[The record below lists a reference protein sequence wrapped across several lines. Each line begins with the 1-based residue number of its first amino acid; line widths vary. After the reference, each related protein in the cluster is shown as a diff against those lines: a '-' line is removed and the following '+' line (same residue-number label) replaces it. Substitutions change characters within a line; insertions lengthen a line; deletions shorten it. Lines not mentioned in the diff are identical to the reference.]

1 MTNLSSLSKIT
12 LLMGGV
18 VFFSCA
24 EVAILV
30 VMNDPAV
37 WLSLF
42 NACVVVC
49 GVAASLY
56 YVAQLKATLTRAA
69 AVCDRAAKG
78 DLEARILELPEPGP
92 VGALQKSINNTLD
105 ITDAFVR
112 EAAGSASYA
121 AKGKYFRKILLKG
134 LPGAFLNTAQ
144 TLNAS
149 TAFTEQKV
157 KEFGAFAQSFEDN
170 VVSVIDQVT
179 LAAQDMRGGA
189 EAMSRNATST
199 SQEVASAAVAT
210 QQAYANVQSVSA
222 AAEELS
228 SSVSEISRQ
237 VLRSSAMAR
246 EAVTQAD
253 ATNATVQGLVDAAE
267 RVGDVLTM
275 ISDIAAQTNLLALNA
290 TIEAARAGEAGKG
303 FAVVA
308 GEVKS
313 LASQTASA
321 TKEIAEQ
328 ISEIQGVTGNA
339 ATMIRS
345 IGEAIRA
352 IDEIATLIASAT
364 EQQAAAT
371 QEIARNVQ
379 EASRGTSDVS
389 ERIVTVSDAAVE
401 TGATATSVL
410 DSASLLS
417 SQAIQLKADV
427 VAFMA
432 LAKAA

>member
-1 MTNLSSLSKIT
+1 MTNLSSLSKVLV
-12 LLMGGV
+12 LLVGV
-18 VFFSCA
+18 AFFSCA
-24 EVAILV
+24 EVVYLFVAGK
-30 VMNDPAV
+30 PGA

-42 NACVVVC
+42 GT
-49 GVAASLY
+49 GVIVGGIAASMFYIARLNG
-56 YVAQLKATLTRAA
+56 ALARAA
-69 AVCDRAAKG
+69 EVCNRAAKG

-92 VGALQKSINNTLD
+92 VGAIQKGINNTLD
-105 ITDAFVR
+105 IADAFVR

-121 AKGKYFRKILLKG
+121 AKGQYFRKILLKG
-134 LPGAFLNTAQ
+134 LPGSFFNAAQ

-149 TAFTEQKV
+149 TAITEQKV

-179 LAAQDMRGGA
+179 LAAEDMRGGA
-189 EAMSRNATST
+189 EAMSRNAGST
-199 SQEVASAAVAT
+199 SEQVASASVAT
-210 QQAYANVQSVSA
+210 QQAYANVQTVSA
-222 AAEELS
+222 AAEELA

-237 VLRSSAMAR
+237 VSRSSAMAR

-253 ATNATVQGLVDAAE
+253 ATNTTVQGLADAAE
-267 RVGDVLTM
+267 RVGNVVTM

-290 TIEAARAGEAGKG
+290 TIEAARAGESGRG

-313 LASQTASA
+313 LAAQTASA

-328 ISEIQGVTGNA
+328 ISGIQAVTGDA
-339 ATMIRS
+339 VAMIRS

-352 IDEIATLIASAT
+352 IDEIATMIASAT
-364 EQQAAAT
+364 EEQSAAT

-389 ERIVTVSDAAVE
+389 ERIVTVSDAAIE
-401 TGATATSVL
+401 TGTTANNVL

-417 SQAIQLKADV
+417 SQAVQLKADV
-427 VAFMA
+427 VAFMTR
-432 LAKAA
+432 AKAA

>member
-1 MTNLSSLSKIT
+1 MTNLSSLSKILF
-12 LLMGGV
+12 LLVGV
-18 VFFSCA
+18 IVFSF
-24 EVAILV
+24 VKVIYILV
-30 VMNDPAV
+30 AGSPGV
-37 WLSLF
+37 WLSLIDT
-42 NACVVVC
+42 CVIV
-49 GVAASLY
+49 GGIAGSLY
-56 YVAQLKATLTRAA
+56 YVAHLKAVFTRAA
-69 AVCDRAAKG
+69 EVCNRAAKG

-92 VGALQKSINNTLD
+92 VGAIQKGINNTLD
-105 ITDAFVR
+105 VADAFVR

-134 LPGAFLNTAQ
+134 LPGSFLNAAQ

-149 TAFTEQKV
+149 TEITEQKV
-157 KEFGAFAQSFEDN
+157 KEFGTFAQNFEDN
-170 VVSVIDQVT
+170 VVSVIDQVA
-179 LAAQDMRGGA
+179 LAAEDMRGGA

-199 SQEVASAAVAT
+199 SEQIASASVAT
-210 QQAYANVQSVSA
+210 QQAYSNVQTVSA

-246 EAVTQAD
+246 DAVTQAD
-253 ATNATVQGLVDAAE
+253 ATNNTVQGLADAAE
-267 RVGDVLTM
+267 RVGNVVTM

-290 TIEAARAGEAGKG
+290 TIEAARAGESGRG

-313 LASQTASA
+313 LAAQTASA

-328 ISEIQGVTGNA
+328 IAGIQGVTGDA
-339 ATMIRS
+339 VAMIRS
-345 IGEAIRA
+345 IGDAIRA
-352 IDEIATLIASAT
+352 IDEIATMIASAT
-364 EQQAAAT
+364 EEQAAAT

-389 ERIVTVSDAAVE
+389 ERIETVNGAAVE
-401 TGATATSVL
+401 TGETANNVL
-410 DSASLLS
+410 GSASLLS
-417 SQAIQLKADV
+417 TQAIQLKADV

-432 LAKAA
+432 RAKAA